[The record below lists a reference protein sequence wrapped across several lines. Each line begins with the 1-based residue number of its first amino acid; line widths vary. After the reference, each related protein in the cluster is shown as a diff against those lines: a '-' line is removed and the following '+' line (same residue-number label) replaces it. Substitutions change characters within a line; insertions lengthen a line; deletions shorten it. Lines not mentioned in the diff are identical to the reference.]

1 MKGTSFR
8 NLKTATRRHAMKK
21 LLTLL
26 LSAAFVLGMYLP
38 AAAAEWDFYGN
49 ARVSTFYTDYDDGL
63 GDTTELTH
71 ELQGNARVGSHVTTD
86 YVDANFEVDAAADD
100 VRIRHLYGTFALGE
114 GEMLVGQTW
123 TPLAQ
128 PALNVGGQVYADDNA
143 MDEFLGTN
151 YRKAQV
157 AYSIEG
163 FTFALV
169 EPVVAGT
176 YETEEVIGEDG
187 GDNDVV
193 APATEEIDPE
203 VQLPQISAAY
213 QMDMDGQNF
222 GIAGAFQTYDIDSGD
237 GDSLDSYTISG
248 FYHNYMYDPVYFQVG
263 GFYGQNARNM
273 GVYGGLV
280 DEAAG
285 LSYAEVDDEGNVNE
299 DADSFGFAG
308 AVGTDLN
315 GIGVEAGVGF
325 RNDEVGDAEVDTLG
339 TYAQANIP
347 VTADGSAFIVPELGY
362 YNYDHD
368 DDDEDVIY
376 GGLKFQANF

>member
-1 MKGTSFR
+1 
-8 NLKTATRRHAMKK
+8 MKK

-128 PALNVGGQVYADDNA
+128 PALNVGGQVYAGDNA

-176 YETEEVIGEDG
+176 LGEAD
-187 GDNDVV
+187 
-193 APATEEIDPE
+193 EEIDPE

-222 GIAGAFQTYDIDSGD
+222 GIAGAFQTYDIDRGD

-263 GFYGQNARNM
+263 GFYGQNAGNM

-280 DEAAG
+280 DEAAD

-325 RNDEVGDAEVDTLG
+325 RNDEVGDREVDTLG

-347 VTADGSAFIVPELGY
+347 VTQDGSAFIVPEVGY
-362 YNYDHD
+362 YNYDFD
-368 DDDEDVIY
+368 NGDEDLIY